1 MNNDKIWSL
10 FPFRDNDIII
20 ASTIKS
26 GTTWLQQII
35 SQLVF
40 KGNFNGKMNN
50 VSIWLDT
57 LRNLNE
63 EEIIELIEKQEHR
76 RFLKTH
82 SPASIVLNN
91 RNKNTKYI
99 FITRDFRDVVW
110 SFYNHFIN
118 SKYVV
123 RENNEFTDT
132 IRRMKNSSN
141 PYEFWNITMENID
154 FFKKC
159 KSYKIIWSYFHTIKT
174 WLEHKNNDNILILH
188 FNDLKKDLKGNIN
201 KISEFLGYD
210 YNEEI
215 MNEVYKK
222 STFEWMKGNSKKCA
236 PLLFK
241 NNSSN
246 FINKGTNKRW
256 KNSLTQDD
264 ILKYKNLIK
273 SFFNENEINWVE
285 NGGGL
290 LPT

>member
-1 MNNDKIWSL
+1 MNNDKIWSSL
-10 FPFRDNDIII
+10 PFRDNDIII

-26 GTTWLQQII
+26 GTTWLQQIV

-76 RFLKTH
+76 RFFKTH

-123 RENNEFTDT
+123 RENNEFIDT
-132 IRRMKNSSN
+132 IRRMKKSSN

-159 KSYKIIWSYFHTIKT
+159 KSYKIIWSYFYTIKT
-174 WLEHKNNDNILILH
+174 WLENKNNDNILILH

-210 YNEEI
+210 YDEEI
-215 MNEVYKK
+215 MDEVYKK

-236 PLLFK
+236 PVLFK

-256 KNSLTQDD
+256 KNSLTQND

-273 SFFNENEINWVE
+273 SFFNENETIWIE
-285 NGGGL
+285 NGGIL
-290 LPT
+290 ST

>member
-1 MNNDKIWSL
+1 MNNDKIWSSL
-10 FPFRDNDIII
+10 PFRDNDIII

-123 RENNEFTDT
+123 KENNEFIDT
-132 IRRMKNSSN
+132 IRRMKKSSN

-174 WLEHKNNDNILILH
+174 WLENKNNDNILILH
-188 FNDLKKDLKGNIN
+188 FNDLKKDLKGNII

-210 YNEEI
+210 YDEEI
-215 MNEVYKK
+215 MDEVYKK
-222 STFEWMKGNSKKCA
+222 STFEWMKDNSKKCA
-236 PLLFK
+236 PVLFK

-273 SFFNENEINWVE
+273 SFFSENETIWIE
-285 NGGGL
+285 NGGL